1 MSKRGSGSSERAG
14 GFSKAQKA
22 AISKFEQ
29 YVQKKFVDG
38 QSSNLLGNI
47 NYKKGE
53 GERIEATFTTQR
65 VFRDMR
71 GGKMVSPENY
81 DVVERTTKRTM
92 LILASESGKVIIN
105 NSPLAADST
114 DKILSRHYYRAPKR
128 KK

>member
-1 MSKRGSGSSERAG
+1 MSKRGSGSSARAG

-22 AISKFEQ
+22 AISRFEE

-53 GERIEATFTTQR
+53 GERIEATFTTR
-65 VFRDMR
+65 RIFRDQR
-71 GGKMVSPENY
+71 GGKMISSENY

-92 LILASESGKVIIN
+92 LILASETGKVVIHKE
-105 NSPLAADST
+105 PLDVNST
-114 DKILSRHYYRAPKR
+114 DKILSKHYYRAQKR